1 MATTYCAKVVR
12 GTMMRVTRLD
22 ACGRVV
28 EGPCSQ
34 VTTDGFVTA
43 NLTME
48 TEDGS
53 EISVQNAAGDTCIS
67 DKKPDYLK
75 YVTVEI
81 EFCQVDPDLM
91 ALINE
96 NYKPVLD
103 ADGNTVGFQG
113 STKVPD
119 RSGFALEIWSDVIG
133 SDVCDNPDAEGAWA
147 YFLLPYVTGGLLGDI
162 EIQNDA
168 VTFTINANTKDGNR
182 WAEGP
187 YDVVMDADGEPGPL
201 LNGGV
206 DPDAP
211 YWFQITNVAPPE
223 AACGCQ
229 PVPTPEFPT
238 DPLALTATVGADG
251 LTVTAVATNA
261 KGDEVV
267 FDWGDGSATDTVDVD
282 FTYEAQATHAYATA
296 DTFTVTATST
306 GTDKETDT
314 TDVTTTGG
322 GA

>member
-1 MATTYCAKVVR
+1 MAATYCAKVVR
-12 GTMMRVTRLD
+12 GTMLRVTKLD
-22 ACGRVV
+22 QCGRVV
-28 EGPCSQ
+28 EGDCSQ

-43 NLTME
+43 TLTME

-53 EISVQNAAGDTCIS
+53 EIALQNAAGNTCIS

-96 NYKPVLD
+96 NYVPVLD

-113 STKVPD
+113 STQVPD
-119 RSGFALEIWSDVIG
+119 GSGFALEIWSDVIG

-147 YFLLPYVTGGLLGDI
+147 YTLLPYVTGGMLGDL
-162 EIQNDA
+162 EFQNDA
-168 VTFTINANTKDGNR
+168 ITFTINANTKSGNR
-182 WAEGP
+182 WAAGP
-187 YDVVMDADGEPGPL
+187 YDVVLDDTGAEGPL

-206 DPDAP
+206 NSDAP
-211 YWFQITNVAPPE
+211 FWFQITNVAPPE

-229 PVPTPEFPT
+229 PVPPVPVPT
-238 DPLALTATVGADG
+238 DPLDVTATVDVDG
-251 LTVTAVATNA
+251 VTVTATATNA
-261 KGDEVV
+261 KGDTVT
-267 FDWGDGSATDTVDVD
+267 FDWGDGGATDEVDVD
-282 FTYEAQATHAYATA
+282 FTYTAETTHVYTVSG
-296 DTFTVTATST
+296 DQTVTAT
-306 GTDKETDT
+306 GDPDGETDT
-314 TDVTTTGG
+314 ATVTTTT

>member
-1 MATTYCAKVVR
+1 
-12 GTMMRVTRLD
+12 MMRLTKLD
-22 ACGRVV
+22 ACGRVI
-28 EGPCSQ
+28 ESDCSQ

-43 NLTME
+43 TLTME

-53 EISVQNAAGDTCIS
+53 EISLQNAAGNTCIS

-96 NYKPVLD
+96 NYTPVLD
-103 ADGNTVGFQG
+103 ADGNVVGFQG

-119 RSGFALEIWSDVIG
+119 GAGFALEIWSDVIG

-147 YFLLPYVTGGLLGDI
+147 YFLLPYVTGGMLGDL

-168 VTFTINANTKDGNR
+168 VTFTITANTKDNNR

-187 YDVVMDADGEPGPL
+187 YDVVMDDTGTPVPL

-206 DPDAP
+206 DSSAP

-223 AACGCQ
+223 AECGCQ
-229 PVPTPEFPT
+229 PVPTPPVPT
-238 DPLALTATVGADG
+238 EPLALDATVAADG
-251 LTVTAVATNA
+251 VTVTATATNA
-261 KGDEVV
+261 KGDTVT
-267 FDWGDGSATDTVDVD
+267 FDWGDGTATDTADVD
-282 FTYEAQATHAYATA
+282 AFYTAEATHAYDVAG
-296 DTFTVTATST
+296 DQTVTATGS
-306 GTDKETDT
+306 DSESDT
-314 TDVTTTGG
+314 ATVTTTT

>member
-1 MATTYCAKVVR
+1 ML
-12 GTMMRVTRLD
+12 RVTKLD

-28 EGPCSQ
+28 EGDCSQ

-43 NLTME
+43 TLTME

-53 EISVQNAAGDTCIS
+53 EISLQNAAGNTCIS

-75 YVTVEI
+75 YVTAEI

-96 NYKPVLD
+96 NYLPVLD

-113 STKVPD
+113 STQVPD
-119 RSGFALEIWSDVIG
+119 GAGFALEIWSDVIG
-133 SDVCDNPDAEGAWA
+133 SDVCDNPDAQGAWA
-147 YFLLPYVTGGLLGDI
+147 YFLLPYVTGGMLGDL

-168 VTFTINANTKDGNR
+168 VTFTITANTKSGNR

-187 YDVVMDADGEPGPL
+187 YDVVLGADGEASPL

-206 DPDAP
+206 NSDAP

-223 AACGCQ
+223 AECGCQ

-238 DPLALTATVGADG
+238 EPLALDASVDADG
-251 LTVTAVATNA
+251 VTVTADVTNA
-261 KGDEVV
+261 KGDTVTI
-267 FDWGDGSATDTVDVD
+267 DWGDGSTAENLDVD
-282 FTYEAQATHAYATA
+282 PYYTATGTHVY
-296 DTFTVTATST
+296 DVSGDETVTASSS
-306 GTDKETDT
+306 GETDT
-314 TDVTTTGG
+314 ATVTTTGG
-322 GA
+322 A